1 VSGHPAK
8 YRYYTTTARRSSEA
22 HKSCA
27 ILQNADPQSTAI
39 EQLSATNANRVLNKL
54 QERHVAML
62 QYPEL
67 SRRTPASSSKSERAG
82 YRQQGHAGSKT
93 LHQQNPPVL
102 NWRCRPTQA
111 DLYNGRK
118 MGGWVDCITILNH
131 TTVV

>member
-1 VSGHPAK
+1 MAVSTSNPPNSVIFLTFQDSTVSGHPAK

-22 HKSCA
+22 HKGCS

-39 EQLSATNANRVLNKL
+39 EQLSATNANRMLNKL

-62 QYPEL
+62 QYLEL

-93 LHQQNPPVL
+93 LHQ
-102 NWRCRPTQA
+102 
-111 DLYNGRK
+111 
-118 MGGWVDCITILNH
+118 
-131 TTVV
+131 